1 MKTPG
6 RRRRREEV
14 MNALLRWVKVFWLA
28 FWAGVMTVTLF
39 VPMTLAAFLSSTGNM
54 AFSISKIWARV
65 MLLASMARVSIRG
78 EEKIE
83 KGRSYVVISN
93 HQSYYD
99 ILALVTS
106 LGIQFRWIIK
116 IELLKVPLFGYALYA
131 SRNIF
136 IDRGDPERAR
146 ASINRGLDRLP
157 AGVSVMFFAEG
168 TRSPDGRLGAFKKG
182 GFAVALEKNLPR
194 PPGHREREPEGASE
208 GERRISSRAD
218 RGRCRR
224 PRRHPRLGARAHGGI
239 DGQDAGDDRVEPRPG
254 MTGREAR
261 GQHGARLRSQGFSP
275 DFL

>member
-1 MKTPG
+1 
-6 RRRRREEV
+6 

-39 VPMTLAAFLSSTGNM
+39 VPMTLAAFLSSTGNL

-78 EEKIE
+78 KEKIE

-168 TRSPDGRLGAFKKG
+168 TRSRDGRLGAFKKG
-182 GFAVALEKNLPR
+182 GFAVALEKNLPVLPVTVNGSR
-194 PPGHREREPEGASE
+194 KVLPKGSVEFHPGRIEVVVGDPVDTRGWARERMEDLMARTRETIASNLVP
-208 GERRISSRAD
+208 A
-218 RGRCRR
+218 
-224 PRRHPRLGARAHGGI
+224 
-239 DGQDAGDDRVEPRPG
+239 
-254 MTGREAR
+254 
-261 GQHGARLRSQGFSP
+261 
-275 DFL
+275 